1 MNNHHNY
8 EAYYG
13 IVQSSIKLSNNPKDI
28 KMNHTLLLSA
38 AVSTL
43 LLVGC
48 ANRGSVS
55 PSQNASLHTVSPNAP
70 AASEGGAMQR
80 ALDAWLK
87 EEWAPLTQPKQVTTT
102 TTMPDGKVV
111 TETKMM
117 EVPNTDI
124 NETFTLQ
131 KYADKWK
138 IYQENKEKMNAGK
151 PKDPSHI
158 DMLNRM
164 PLIGK

>member
-1 MNNHHNY
+1 
-8 EAYYG
+8 
-13 IVQSSIKLSNNPKDI
+13 
-28 KMNHTLLLSA
+28 
-38 AVSTL
+38 
-43 LLVGC
+43 
-48 ANRGSVS
+48 
-55 PSQNASLHTVSPNAP
+55 
-70 AASEGGAMQR
+70 
-80 ALDAWLK
+80 
-87 EEWAPLTQPKQVTTT
+87 
-102 TTMPDGKVV
+102 
-111 TETKMM
+111 MM

-138 IYQENKEKMNAGK
+138 VYQENKEKMNAGK

>member
-1 MNNHHNY
+1 MNPIH
-8 EAYYG
+8 
-13 IVQSSIKLSNNPKDI
+13 
-28 KMNHTLLLSA
+28 LLTA

-43 LLVGC
+43 LIVGC
-48 ANRGSVS
+48 ANHEAVA
-55 PSQNASLHTVSPNAP
+55 PSQNASLRTVSPNTP
-70 AASEGGAMQR
+70 SASEGGAMQR

-87 EEWAPLTQPKQVTTT
+87 EEWSPLTKTSEVTTT
-102 TTMPDGKVV
+102 TTTPDGKVI

-138 IYQENKEKMNAGK
+138 VYQENKEKMNAGK

>member
-1 MNNHHNY
+1 MNRIH
-8 EAYYG
+8 
-13 IVQSSIKLSNNPKDI
+13 
-28 KMNHTLLLSA
+28 LLTATLSA
-38 AVSTL
+38 L

-48 ANRGSVS
+48 ANREGVAPSQNTSLNTVS
-55 PSQNASLHTVSPNAP
+55 PSTP

-87 EEWAPLTQPKQVTTT
+87 EEWTPMTKTAEVTTT

-111 TETKMM
+111 TETKII
-117 EVPNTDI
+117 EAPVTDG
-124 NETFTLQ
+124 NATFTLQ
-131 KYADKWK
+131 KYVDKWK
-138 IYQENKEKMNAGK
+138 VYQENKEKMNAGK